1 KEQVLQSRLLLYSQV
16 HYSAT
21 CDPVWSQHFPLLP
34 LLTAVIV
41 TRHFL
46 KVIVIPFD

>member
-1 KEQVLQSRLLLYSQV
+1 NKNSNPDFFSKSQV

-21 CDPVWSQHFPLLP
+21 CDPVWSQYFPLLP

-41 TRHFL
+41 TRRFL

>member
-1 KEQVLQSRLLLYSQV
+1 TRTQFQTSSLISSSLLTT
-16 HYSAT
+16 T

-34 LLTAVIV
+34 LLTAIIV

-46 KVIVIPFD
+46 KVIIIPFD

>member
-1 KEQVLQSRLLLYSQV
+1 ELQSRLFLYSQV

-21 CDPVWSQHFPLLP
+21 CDPVWSQHFPLLL

-46 KVIVIPFD
+46 KVIVIPFN

>member
-1 KEQVLQSRLLLYSQV
+1 TKTPIQTSSLNLSPLLT
-16 HYSAT
+16 AT

-41 TRHFL
+41 TCYFL
-46 KVIVIPFD
+46 KVIAIPFD